1 MDWELVINHDNQQI
15 HIVAANADTWLD
27 SKLGMTIKLK
37 PGWYNMHST
46 VEEALTPGQCG
57 NIGSGLQSLRNGIT
71 HLRTD
76 QFSWSQMPEFQ
87 NLLGN
92 LTSSPQNPQHTSI
105 WRRTKTIFQVE
116 QPGYLKELVDAT
128 AWCHASPAKGTWW
141 EEANS
146 SGQHKMQQQWKSPSW
161 TRISAWQG
169 IDFSTVIFGKWPPS
183 KHGLGKL
190 LYVSLISVDYFF
202 RGFIQMFNGTQANA
216 WLEHVGLWSS
226 HQHLQTSH
234 ENHEFLTAD
243 GTRP

>member
-1 MDWELVINHDNQQI
+1 MDWELGINHDNPQI

-37 PGWYNMHST
+37 PGWYNMHSM
-46 VEEALTPGQCG
+46 VEEALTPGQCV
-57 NIGSGLQSLRNGIT
+57 NIGRVLQSLRNGIT

-76 QFSWSQMPEFQ
+76 QFSWSQMSEFQ

-92 LTSSPQNPQHTSI
+92 LTSSPLNPQQTSI

-146 SGQHKMQQQWKSPSW
+146 SGRHKMQQQWKWPSW

-169 IDFSTVIFGKWPPS
+169 IDFSTVIFGISWHHPNKDWENYCMWVWYVLIAFSGGSFKCLMERRPM
-183 KHGLGKL
+183 HGLHIEVCGL
-190 LYVSLISVDYFF
+190 PI
-202 RGFIQMFNGTQANA
+202 GT
-216 WLEHVGLWSS
+216 
-226 HQHLQTSH
+226 H